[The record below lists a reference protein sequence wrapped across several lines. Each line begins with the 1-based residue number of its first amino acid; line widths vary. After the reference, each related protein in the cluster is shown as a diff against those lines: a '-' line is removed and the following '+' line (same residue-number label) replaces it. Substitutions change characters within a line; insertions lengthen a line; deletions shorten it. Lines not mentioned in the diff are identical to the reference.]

1 MRFGIS
7 VLVAAMALSSI
18 GASAEQDSAKPLT
31 VGVFTNTGS
40 FSASGSGVEGSQ
52 SIAYLQMIYTSPSW
66 GAGFTSSY
74 ASVDYTT
81 GAADERYK
89 RSTMT
94 DTAVTTFYN
103 AKRGALRAR
112 FGIDLGLP
120 TGQATQTS
128 EELSRSITDD
138 IYEDLLLLN
147 NYGSGLNMAAHL
159 ALSYQTGS
167 ITWGF
172 GARYL
177 TAGAYDPMSDREQD
191 EFDPGDS
198 LLALA
203 SVLFSFGEQGSA
215 LVNLSRTTQGHDKQN
230 GKDIFRNGDIMALE
244 FRLLRDWGS
253 SLSTSLVALERQ
265 QDKNERLYAN
275 EQYKSE
281 TGNANANST
290 EVFLETAWTS
300 SDALIFTG
308 VLGYKSVTANDYPED
323 DYLYD
328 GGRTKF
334 YVEPGLRWSLSKSA
348 LVSLKLRY
356 STVDDQKDSLSPDGA
371 TYSVYNVDMGII
383 MGF

>member
-1 MRFGIS
+1 MRFVIS
-7 VLVAAMALSSI
+7 VLAAAVALSAA
-18 GASAEQDSAKPLT
+18 GASAEQDSTKPLT
-31 VGVFTNTGS
+31 VGIFSNIGS

-52 SIAYLQMIYTSPSW
+52 SLAYLQMIYASPTW

-74 ASVDYTT
+74 AAVDYTT
-81 GAADERYK
+81 GAAADRYQ
-89 RSTMT
+89 RSTVT
-94 DTAVTTFYN
+94 DTAVTSFYN
-103 AKRGALRAR
+103 VKSGALRAR
-112 FGIDLGLP
+112 FGVDLGLP

-147 NYGSGLNMAAHL
+147 NYGSGMNMAAHL
-159 ALSYQTGS
+159 ALSYQTGR
-167 ITWGF
+167 ITWGL

-203 SVLFSFGEQGSA
+203 SVLFSFGDRGSA
-215 LVNLSRTTQGHDKQN
+215 LLNLSRTSQGHDKQN

-244 FRLLRDWGS
+244 IRLFRDWGS

-265 QDKNERLYAN
+265 QDKNERLYAD

-290 EVFLETAWTS
+290 EVFLETAWTR
-300 SDALIFTG
+300 SDALVLTG
-308 VLGYKSVTANDYPED
+308 VLGYKSVAANDYPED
-323 DYLYD
+323 DYLHD
-328 GGRTKF
+328 GGRTKL
-334 YVEPGLRWSLSKSA
+334 YIEPGLRWSISKSK
-348 LVSLKLRY
+348 LLSLKLRY
-356 STVDDQKDSLSPDGA
+356 STVDDQKDSFSPAGA
-371 TYSVYNVDMGII
+371 TYSVYNVDIGII